1 MTGIY
6 CYLALVAIFGIGATV
21 AADTVSKRREGAGF
35 TTAFLLSFF
44 FTPMAGFLYGMMF
57 PPKKD

>member
-1 MTGIY
+1 MTAIY
-6 CYLALVAIFGIGATV
+6 SFLAAVAILGIGATV

-44 FTPMAGFLYGMMF
+44 FTPATGFLYGLMF
-57 PPKKD
+57 PEKK

>member
-1 MTGIY
+1 MTSIY
-6 CYLALVAIFGIGATV
+6 CFLAAFAILGIGATV

-44 FTPMAGFLYGMMF
+44 FTPVAGFLYGLMF
-57 PPKKD
+57 PAKE